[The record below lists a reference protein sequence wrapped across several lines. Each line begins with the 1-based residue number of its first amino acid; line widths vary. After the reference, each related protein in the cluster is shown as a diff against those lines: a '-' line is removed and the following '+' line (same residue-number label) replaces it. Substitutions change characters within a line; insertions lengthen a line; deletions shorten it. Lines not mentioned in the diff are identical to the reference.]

1 MTPNKLY
8 ITNEDGEM
16 VEVCG
21 DIKIESVES
30 VEGVAF
36 NTINDN
42 HLIHSF
48 DPERQCTFTVDSAA
62 DISAIPVIDKYDEKI
77 DALEKRIAQLED
89 SNNDEF
95 NMRRVL

>member
-16 VEVCG
+16 VEMCG
-21 DIKIESVES
+21 DIKIESAES
-30 VEGVAF
+30 TAF

-42 HLIHSF
+42 HLIHPF
-48 DPERQCTFTVDSAA
+48 NPERQFTFIVDSAA

-89 SNNDEF
+89 KNNDEF

>member
-21 DIKIESVES
+21 DIKIESAEDTTCNV
-30 VEGVAF
+30 
-36 NTINDN
+36 INDN
-42 HLIHSF
+42 HLIHRF
-48 DPERQCTFTVDSAA
+48 NPERQLTFTVDSAA
-62 DISAIPVIDKYDEKI
+62 DISAIPVIDKYDKKI

-89 SNNDEF
+89 KNNDEF

>member
-21 DIKIESVES
+21 DIKIESA
-30 VEGVAF
+30 EGVAF
-36 NTINDN
+36 NTVNDN
-42 HLIHSF
+42 HLIHRF
-48 DPERQCTFTVDSAA
+48 DPERQFTVDSASN
-62 DISAIPVIDKYDEKI
+62 ISTISVIAKYDKKI
-77 DALEKRIAQLED
+77 NALEKRIAQLED
-89 SNNDEF
+89 KNNDEF

>member
-1 MTPNKLY
+1 MTPNKLD

-21 DIKIESVES
+21 DIKIESAEDTTCNV
-30 VEGVAF
+30 
-36 NTINDN
+36 INDN
-42 HLIHSF
+42 HLIHRF
-48 DPERQCTFTVDSAA
+48 NPERQLTFTVDSAA

-89 SNNDEF
+89 KNNDEF

>member
-8 ITNEDGEM
+8 IANKNGEM
-16 VEVCG
+16 VEVYG
-21 DIKIESVES
+21 DIKIESVEDT
-30 VEGVAF
+30 VF
-36 NTINDN
+36 NIIKDN
-42 HLIHSF
+42 YLIYPF
-48 DPERQCTFTVDSAA
+48 NPEQQVTFTVDSAA

-89 SNNDEF
+89 KNNDEF

>member
-1 MTPNKLY
+1 MAPNKLY

-21 DIKIESVES
+21 DIKIESAEDIT
-30 VEGVAF
+30 F

-42 HLIHSF
+42 HLIQRF
-48 DPERQCTFTVDSAA
+48 NPERQFTFTVDSAA

-89 SNNDEF
+89 NNNDEF

>member
-1 MTPNKLY
+1 MTPNKIY
-8 ITNEDGEM
+8 ITNKDGEM

-21 DIKIESVES
+21 DIKIESVE
-30 VEGVAF
+30 GVAF

-42 HLIHSF
+42 HSIHRF

-89 SNNDEF
+89 KNNDEF

>member
-21 DIKIESVES
+21 DIKIESA
-30 VEGVAF
+30 EGVTF

-42 HLIHSF
+42 HLIHRF
-48 DPERQCTFTVDSAA
+48 NPERQCTFTVDSAA

-89 SNNDEF
+89 NNNDEF

>member
-16 VEVCG
+16 VKVCG
-21 DIKIESVES
+21 DIKIESAEDTTCNV
-30 VEGVAF
+30 
-36 NTINDN
+36 INDN
-42 HLIHSF
+42 HLIHRF
-48 DPERQCTFTVDSAA
+48 NPERQLTFTVDSAA

-89 SNNDEF
+89 NNNDEF

>member
-21 DIKIESVES
+21 DIKIESVE
-30 VEGVAF
+30 GVTF
-36 NTINDN
+36 NAINDN
-42 HLIHSF
+42 HLIHRF

-89 SNNDEF
+89 KNNDEF

>member
-21 DIKIESVES
+21 DIKIESA
-30 VEGVAF
+30 EGIVF

-42 HLIHSF
+42 HLIHRF
-48 DPERQCTFTVDSAA
+48 NPEQQCTFTVDSAA

-89 SNNDEF
+89 NNNDEF

>member
-1 MTPNKLY
+1 MTPNKVY

-21 DIKIESVES
+21 DIKIESVE
-30 VEGVAF
+30 GVAF
-36 NTINDN
+36 NTIKDN
-42 HLIHSF
+42 HLIHRF
-48 DPERQCTFTVDSAA
+48 DPERQCIFTVDSAA
-62 DISAIPVIDKYDEKI
+62 DISAIPVIDRYDEKI

-89 SNNDEF
+89 KNNDEF

>member
-21 DIKIESVES
+21 DIKIKST
-30 VEGVAF
+30 EGIAF

-42 HLIHSF
+42 HLIHCF
-48 DPERQCTFTVDSAA
+48 NPERQFTFTLDSAA

-89 SNNDEF
+89 KNNDEF

>member
-16 VEVCG
+16 VEICG
-21 DIKIESVES
+21 NIRIESV
-30 VEGVAF
+30 ADTTC
-36 NTINDN
+36 NIINDN
-42 HLIHSF
+42 RLIHGF
-48 DPERQCTFTVDSAA
+48 NPEQQLTVTTDVTNICNATPT
-62 DISAIPVIDKYDEKI
+62 IYRYDEKI

-89 SNNDEF
+89 KNNDEF

>member
-16 VEVCG
+16 VKVCG
-21 DIKIESVES
+21 DIKIESA
-30 VEGVAF
+30 EGIAF

-42 HLIHSF
+42 HLIHCF
-48 DPERQCTFTVDSAA
+48 NPERQFTFTVDSAA

-89 SNNDEF
+89 KNNDEF

>member
-21 DIKIESVES
+21 DIKIESAEDTTCNV
-30 VEGVAF
+30 
-36 NTINDN
+36 INDN
-42 HLIHSF
+42 YLIHRF
-48 DPERQCTFTVDSAA
+48 NPERQLTVTTDAA
-62 DISAIPVIDKYDEKI
+62 NIRAAIPVIDKYDEKI
-77 DALEKRIAQLED
+77 NALEKRIAQLED
-89 SNNDEF
+89 NNNDEF

>member
-16 VEVCG
+16 VKVCG
-21 DIKIESVES
+21 DIKIESAEDTTCNV
-30 VEGVAF
+30 
-36 NTINDN
+36 INDN
-42 HLIHSF
+42 HLIHRF
-48 DPERQCTFTVDSAA
+48 NPERQLTFTVDSAA

-89 SNNDEF
+89 KNNDEF

>member
-8 ITNEDGEM
+8 ITNEDGER

-21 DIKIESVES
+21 DIKIESVEDT
-30 VEGVAF
+30 VF

-42 HLIHSF
+42 HLIHGF
-48 DPERQCTFTVDSAA
+48 DPERQFTFTVDSAT

-89 SNNDEF
+89 KNNDEF

>member
-8 ITNEDGEM
+8 ITNENGEM

-21 DIKIESVES
+21 DIKIESVEDT
-30 VEGVAF
+30 AF
-36 NTINDN
+36 NVIKDN
-42 HLIHSF
+42 HLIHRF
-48 DPERQCTFTVDSAA
+48 NPEQQFTFTVDSAA

-89 SNNDEF
+89 KNNDEF

>member
-8 ITNEDGEM
+8 IANKNGEM
-16 VEVCG
+16 VEVYG
-21 DIKIESVES
+21 DIKIESVEDT
-30 VEGVAF
+30 VF
-36 NTINDN
+36 NVIKDN
-42 HLIHSF
+42 YLIYSF
-48 DPERQCTFTVDSAA
+48 NPERQFTFTVDSAA

-89 SNNDEF
+89 NNNDEF

>member
-8 ITNEDGEM
+8 ITNKDGEM

-21 DIKIESVES
+21 DIKIESVEDIT
-30 VEGVAF
+30 F

-42 HLIHSF
+42 HLIHRF
-48 DPERQCTFTVDSAA
+48 NPEQQFTFTVDSAA

-89 SNNDEF
+89 NNNDEF

>member
-1 MTPNKLY
+1 MTPNKIY
-8 ITNEDGEM
+8 TTNEDGEM

-21 DIKIESVES
+21 NIEIETA
-30 VEGVAF
+30 EGTDF
-36 NTINDN
+36 TNINDN
-42 HLIHSF
+42 HLIHPF
-48 DPERQCTFTVDSAA
+48 NPERQFTFTVDSAA

-89 SNNDEF
+89 KNNDEF

>member
-1 MTPNKLY
+1 MTPNKIY

-21 DIKIESVES
+21 DIKIESA
-30 VEGVAF
+30 EGVTF

-42 HLIHSF
+42 HLIHRF
-48 DPERQCTFTVDSAA
+48 DPERQLTFIADSAA
-62 DISAIPVIDKYDEKI
+62 GISAIPVIDKYDEKI

-89 SNNDEF
+89 NNNDEF

>member
-1 MTPNKLY
+1 MMPNKLY

-21 DIKIESVES
+21 DIKIESA
-30 VEGVAF
+30 EGIAF

-42 HLIHSF
+42 HLIQRF
-48 DPERQCTFTVDSAA
+48 NPERQCTFTVDSAA

-89 SNNDEF
+89 KNIDEF

>member
-1 MTPNKLY
+1 MTPNKIY

-21 DIKIESVES
+21 DIKIESAEDTTCNV
-30 VEGVAF
+30 
-36 NTINDN
+36 INDN
-42 HLIHSF
+42 HLIHRF
-48 DPERQCTFTVDSAA
+48 NPERQLTVTTDTANIRAA
-62 DISAIPVIDKYDEKI
+62 TSVIDKYDEKI

-89 SNNDEF
+89 NNNDEF

>member
-21 DIKIESVES
+21 DIKIESVE
-30 VEGVAF
+30 GVTF

-42 HLIHSF
+42 HLIHRF
-48 DPERQCTFTVDSAA
+48 NPEWQCTFTLDSAA

-89 SNNDEF
+89 KNNDEF

>member
-21 DIKIESVES
+21 DIKIESVEDTI
-30 VEGVAF
+30 F
-36 NTINDN
+36 NVIKDN
-42 HLIHSF
+42 HLIYRF
-48 DPERQCTFTVDSAA
+48 NPERQLTVTTDTANIRAA
-62 DISAIPVIDKYDEKI
+62 IQVIDKYDEKI
-77 DALEKRIAQLED
+77 NALEKRIAQLED
-89 SNNDEF
+89 NNNDEF

>member
-21 DIKIESVES
+21 DIKIESA
-30 VEGVAF
+30 EGIAF

-42 HLIHSF
+42 HLIHRF
-48 DPERQCTFTVDSAA
+48 NPEQQVTFTVDSAA

-89 SNNDEF
+89 KNNDEF

>member
-16 VEVCG
+16 VEICG
-21 DIKIESVES
+21 DIKIEST
-30 VEGVAF
+30 EGIAF

-42 HLIHSF
+42 HLIQRFH
-48 DPERQCTFTVDSAA
+48 PERQFTFTVDSAA

-89 SNNDEF
+89 KNNDEF

>member
-21 DIKIESVES
+21 DIKIESVE
-30 VEGVAF
+30 GVAF

-48 DPERQCTFTVDSAA
+48 NPKRQFTFTVDSAA

-77 DALEKRIAQLED
+77 DVLEKRIAQLED
-89 SNNDEF
+89 NNNNEF

>member
-21 DIKIESVES
+21 DIKIESVED
-30 VEGVAF
+30 VAF
-36 NTINDN
+36 NTINNN
-42 HLIHSF
+42 HLIHRF
-48 DPERQCTFTVDSAA
+48 DPERQFTFTVDSAA

-89 SNNDEF
+89 KNNDEF